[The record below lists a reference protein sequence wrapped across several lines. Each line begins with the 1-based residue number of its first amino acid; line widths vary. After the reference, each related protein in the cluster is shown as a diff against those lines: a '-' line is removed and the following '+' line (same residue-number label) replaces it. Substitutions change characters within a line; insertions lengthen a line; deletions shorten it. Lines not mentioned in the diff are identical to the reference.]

1 MDNEGEALQS
11 QVQADTPVIRRA
23 NAWDL
28 LPLCVAG
35 LCVAAVGI
43 ALVSQYSFGM
53 QPCPWC
59 TFQRLLFLLVAATA
73 GVCALGKGRWWALFA
88 AGLALVFS
96 AAGVASALWQHLVAS
111 RSGSCALTL
120 ADRIL
125 GELGLFRLL
134 PSVFEPK
141 ASCAEAAVHLLGLPY
156 ELWSLSLFVFCG
168 GMLLLFLLKASS
180 SRAVP

>member
-1 MDNEGEALQS
+1 MSREWETLPSQS
-11 QVQADTPVIRRA
+11 PAERPVLRRA
-23 NAWDL
+23 DAWRW

-35 LCVAAVGI
+35 LCIAAVGI
-43 ALVSQYSFGM
+43 ALVSQYRFGM

-73 GVCALGKGRWWALFA
+73 GICALGKRQWWALFA

-96 AAGVASALWQHLVAS
+96 AAGVVSALWQHLVAS
-111 RSGSCALTL
+111 KSGSCALTL

-156 ELWSLSLFVFCG
+156 ELWSLGLFVLCG
-168 GMLLLFLLKASS
+168 GMLLFFLSKAFS
-180 SRAVP
+180 SRATL